1 MSLRRPRSHKVGIS
15 NIDFR
20 TKKDT
25 ENLNIFD
32 PWIAPKDLGT
42 MGLRNYKNPQSVY
55 QKLFGPSE
63 KINTHKDLV
72 NDYPDP
78 RFHTTAQFYKK
89 NNILV
94 NTKSFINSQR
104 VANLEETFKGK
115 DVFNGDSINAA
126 EINRIRKGK
135 QFDNKKLLIR
145 NSLKEPLSY
154 EDHKIQEDKI
164 EKLVKEKKKLNRNS
178 TQETQLVKINPFIDK
193 GDSIINLKKIE
204 EVRIALRRRYANRKK
219 LNKIFQQWAKTFPN
233 KITAYDAYKMINA
246 LSIPINYNETKAFIA
261 SGSNTG
267 SEFLTIEEFYNL
279 IYEPT
284 KMPIDDKK
292 YLYEEKEEKKI
303 CEKIILNNKSQIGEK
318 NLSKLENFISQRLIR
333 LNKKIKEL
341 NKEKFSFANIV
352 GKNNYINLNL
362 VDYDKFKNGILS
374 LKPPDNFGKEEYIK
388 KIFDEYKNKDNL
400 IDIRIFSENIL
411 EKNSKDF
418 LTIMKDKTLEISKEQ
433 YENTKNKFQNYINEN
448 IDEVKP
454 LIFQKKIDLDSQISL
469 KQKIIEN
476 EKNDKKIKTINAF
489 SKQVNCTI
497 PSLKWLHHVYDN
509 NKEHFKKLN
518 QAEENLSAPIIKK
531 IIPKPNTRFGSVPTW
546 RNTADIFTGDEKCST
561 FINEKDR
568 FNVDRDVNKED
579 KRKKNLY
586 RIKRE
591 NRIRTAKQKYENNNY
606 FKMLLKEE
614 NDIYSNIEKSK
625 RLTIYNESNKS
636 KNLIFE

>member
-204 EVRIALRRRYANRKK
+204 EVRIALN
-219 LNKIFQQWAKTFPN
+219 
-233 KITAYDAYKMINA
+233 MM
-246 LSIPINYNETKAFIA
+246 
-261 SGSNTG
+261 
-267 SEFLTIEEFYNL
+267 L
-279 IYEPT
+279 I
-284 KMPIDDKK
+284 K
-292 YLYEEKEEKKI
+292 
-303 CEKIILNNKSQIGEK
+303 
-318 NLSKLENFISQRLIR
+318 
-333 LNKKIKEL
+333 
-341 NKEKFSFANIV
+341 
-352 GKNNYINLNL
+352 
-362 VDYDKFKNGILS
+362 
-374 LKPPDNFGKEEYIK
+374 
-388 KIFDEYKNKDNL
+388 
-400 IDIRIFSENIL
+400 
-411 EKNSKDF
+411 
-418 LTIMKDKTLEISKEQ
+418 
-433 YENTKNKFQNYINEN
+433 
-448 IDEVKP
+448 
-454 LIFQKKIDLDSQISL
+454 
-469 KQKIIEN
+469 
-476 EKNDKKIKTINAF
+476 
-489 SKQVNCTI
+489 
-497 PSLKWLHHVYDN
+497 
-509 NKEHFKKLN
+509 
-518 QAEENLSAPIIKK
+518 
-531 IIPKPNTRFGSVPTW
+531 
-546 RNTADIFTGDEKCST
+546 
-561 FINEKDR
+561 
-568 FNVDRDVNKED
+568 
-579 KRKKNLY
+579 
-586 RIKRE
+586 
-591 NRIRTAKQKYENNNY
+591 
-606 FKMLLKEE
+606 
-614 NDIYSNIEKSK
+614 
-625 RLTIYNESNKS
+625 
-636 KNLIFE
+636 

>member
-489 SKQVNCTI
+489 SKQVNSTI

-614 NDIYSNIEKSK
+614 NDIYSNMKKSK
-625 RLTIYNESNKS
+625 RLTIYNENNKS